1 MRKKALFAGTTI
13 AAIAGAFLMEP
24 LFPLGDWRWGV
35 LAVVSMFPALVLYR
49 REIAGYIARKFS
61 RKTIAGDVAFA
72 PTTSSVTVKI
82 RKALPRSL
90 WTRFGGW
97 IAGQRRLKGVP
108 DLQRC
113 LDELIK
119 YSGFP
124 VTEKVT
130 SEQIEASNAL
140 LRHLHR
146 AAAILDEQGE
156 SHPKIEKGLTVINHT
171 EWIEFLSKRL
181 AQDDAR

>member
-1 MRKKALFAGTTI
+1 MRKKVLVAGTTI

-82 RKALPRSL
+82 RKGAP
-90 WTRFGGW
+90 
-97 IAGQRRLKGVP
+97 
-108 DLQRC
+108 
-113 LDELIK
+113 
-119 YSGFP
+119 
-124 VTEKVT
+124 
-130 SEQIEASNAL
+130 
-140 LRHLHR
+140 
-146 AAAILDEQGE
+146 
-156 SHPKIEKGLTVINHT
+156 
-171 EWIEFLSKRL
+171 
-181 AQDDAR
+181 